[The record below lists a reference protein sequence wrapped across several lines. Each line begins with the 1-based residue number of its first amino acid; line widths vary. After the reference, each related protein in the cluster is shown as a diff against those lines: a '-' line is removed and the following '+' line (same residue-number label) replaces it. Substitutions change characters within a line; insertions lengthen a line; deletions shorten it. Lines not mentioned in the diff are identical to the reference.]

1 MQPSG
6 GTRRPC
12 GPSGKNAAGA
22 RAAYLELA
30 SKTAVILKEYG
41 ALRVVDAWEDDV
53 RDGKTTDFRRAVQ
66 VTGDEKV
73 VFSWVE
79 WPSKA
84 VRDAAWMKVMAD
96 PRMQPGT
103 ALLDEHR
110 RVYGGFAP
118 LFAG

>member
-1 MQPSG
+1 
-6 GTRRPC
+6 
-12 GPSGKNAAGA
+12 
-22 RAAYLELA
+22 
-30 SKTAVILKEYG
+30 VILKEYG
-41 ALRVVDAWEDDV
+41 ALRVVDAWEEDV

-103 ALLDEHR
+103 ALLDGHR
-110 RVYGGFAP
+110 RVYDGFAP
-118 LFAG
+118 LFVG